1 MVNVTQVQSEI
12 FTSHVYLLYKQSNN
26 SVFLIDCGG
35 YQSVKQYLKLN
46 QRVSGIFLTHY
57 HYDHIYFL
65 NEWIKSFPD
74 LIVYGSQAT
83 IEGLSDDKINL
94 SFYHEQP
101 LKFVPRKFQ
110 IVQDG
115 EVINLSGEIELIA
128 HITEGHCEGCVTYT
142 TENYIFTGDALIPN
156 IPTVT
161 KLKTGSK
168 LLAKASVSKIKNL
181 TSKSSIICPGHLD
194 ITAAKDVEWYNYM

>member
-1 MVNVTQVQSEI
+1 
-12 FTSHVYLLYKQSNN
+12 
-26 SVFLIDCGG
+26 
-35 YQSVKQYLKLN
+35 
-46 QRVSGIFLTHY
+46 
-57 HYDHIYFL
+57 
-65 NEWIKSFPD
+65 
-74 LIVYGSQAT
+74 VYGSQAT

-94 SFYHEQP
+94 SFYHEHP

-194 ITAAKDVEWYNYM
+194 ITAAEDVEWYNYM

>member
-1 MVNVTQVQSEI
+1 MVNVTQIQSEI
-12 FTSHVYLLYKQSNN
+12 FTSHVYLLCKQANY

-35 YQSVKQYLKLN
+35 FQSVNQYLKLN
-46 QRVSGIFLTHY
+46 QRVSGILLTHY

-65 NEWIKSFPD
+65 NEWTKAFPD

-83 IEGLSDDKINL
+83 IDGLSDDRINL

-101 LKFVPRKFQ
+101 VKFVPRKFQ

-115 EVINLSGEIELIA
+115 EVINLSGEIEITA
-128 HITEGHCEGCVTYT
+128 QITEGHCEGCVTYIT
-142 TENYIFTGDALIPN
+142 DNYFFTGDALIPN

-168 LLAKASVSKIKNL
+168 LLAKASVNKIKNL

-194 ITAAKDVEWYNYM
+194 VTAAQDVEWCNYI